1 MTNFV
6 AVLLTV
12 YNRKAITL
20 GGLHTLIS
28 SINGFDNNEYVFDIY
43 MTDDGSTDETAAAV
57 QNEFPSVH
65 IIKGDG
71 NLYWSGGMRTSW
83 DFAVKQ
89 KKYDYF
95 IWFNDDAMLYP
106 SAIKH
111 LFEADK
117 LFRGNAIISGA
128 FCDEKDNTSYGG
140 WNKKGAIMSPNGEY
154 QEIFLMN
161 GNLVL
166 IPVKVYE
173 KIGGILPIY
182 KHSLGDWDYGCRAA
196 KAGFHVILTK
206 EFVGVTPRHDKR
218 IADPF
223 LSKYSIK
230 ERLRKLYS
238 PMHDPRISWYF
249 NKTYIGYKKAIKTLI
264 IEHLYV
270 ICPYLAVTVRKIQ
283 GK

>member
-1 MTNFV
+1 MKHI

-20 GGLHTLIS
+20 AGLHSLIS
-28 SINGFDNNEYVFDIY
+28 AINEFNNNEYIFDIY
-43 MTDDGSTDETAAAV
+43 MTDDGCTDGTPEAV
-57 QNEFPSVH
+57 HHEFPCINIV
-65 IIKGDG
+65 KGNGD
-71 NLYWSGGMRTSW
+71 LYWSGGMRVAW
-83 DFAVKQ
+83 NFAVK
-89 KKYDYF
+89 KTKYDYF

-117 LFRGNAIISGA
+117 FFKGKAIISGA
-128 FCDEKDNTSYGG
+128 FCNESGNASYGG
-140 WNKKGAIMSPNGEY
+140 WKKGVIMSPNGEY
-154 QEIFLMN
+154 QEISMMN

-166 IPVKVYE
+166 IPAKVYE

-206 EFVGVTPRHDKR
+206 DFVGVTSRHDKR
-218 IADPF
+218 IAEPF

-230 ERLRKLYS
+230 ERFKKLYS

-249 NKTYIGYKKAIKTLI
+249 NKTYIGYRSAIKTLI

-270 ICPYLAVTVRKIQ
+270 ICPYLAIVVRKIHDD
-283 GK
+283 KK